1 MDFLI
6 EELALAGLFIGTF
19 LAATILPF
27 SSEAILIGYLK
38 TTDYHWT
45 SFFVASAGNLS
56 GIIFNYYM
64 GYYLDKWSEKKSMKI
79 RTAMEK
85 VHSYSEKYGKW
96 ALLFSGLPFIGDP
109 LTIAAGYVKINFW
122 FFLTVCG
129 LIRIA
134 RYLVVMW
141 IFN

>member
-6 EELALAGLFIGTF
+6 AELAMAGLFIGTF
-19 LAATILPF
+19 LSATILPF

-38 TTDYHWT
+38 TTEYHWT
-45 SFFVASAGNLS
+45 SFFVASAGNIC
-56 GIIFNYYM
+56 GIIFNYIM
-64 GYYLDKWSEKKSMKI
+64 GYYLDKWSEQKSLKI
-79 RTAMEK
+79 RAAMEK

-109 LTIAAGYVKINFW
+109 LTIVAGYVKINFW
-122 FFLTVCG
+122 FFLMVCG
-129 LIRIA
+129 TIRIA

-141 IFN
+141 VFN